1 MHRTPSTSQRAC
13 KGLGD
18 TLKRGYEHGV
28 EPGSGSGQ
36 VDVVS
41 CISRALA
48 IPSARGNNVGCYS
61 RKDPDAP
68 RLRTLPWQLREGC
81 GHGTNSIH
89 EAGERHGKRAR
100 SGSGEVR
107 EGFGDVVAE
116 ATFSLAIQAPIKHR
130 SPKPPRPFPPL
141 PCPSGTLHPLTTHPS
156 SPPGSFPSCTC
167 LSHPIIVG
175 SVEVAL
181 ETSRRV
187 TDASIRSFLDQS
199 R

>member
-1 MHRTPSTSQRAC
+1 MNTELSQGRV
-13 KGLGD
+13 LGRSMSYHAF
-18 TLKRGYEHGV
+18 RGRLQSRQRV
-28 EPGSGSGQ
+28 VTTWAVIPGK
-36 VDVVS
+36 
-41 CISRALA
+41 
-48 IPSARGNNVGCYS
+48 IP
-61 RKDPDAP
+61 
-68 RLRTLPWQLREGC
+68 TLPDSELFHGNSTRAADIVRIAPMRLSRDTERERDQ
-81 GHGTNSIH
+81 
-89 EAGERHGKRAR
+89 EAGKWG
-100 SGSGEVR
+100 
-107 EGFGDVVAE
+107 EGFGDGVAE
-116 ATFSLAIQAPIKHR
+116 ATFSLAIQAPIQRR